1 MFEMTSNEKT
11 LRVMYAIN
19 LLGGGVPGAVMIL
32 APTWAL
38 ANMFPGTQD
47 PAIFGMTGSIWFAI
61 GIASILGLFQPNL
74 LKSVFLLQMIYKSI
88 WVGAVAVPLMLTG
101 DIAVLPMAIFFVLV
115 VFGWGYGLFG
125 RRVVSRSAALT
136 A

>member
-1 MFEMTSNEKT
+1 MFEITSNEKT
-11 LRVMYAIN
+11 LRIMYAIN

-38 ANMFPGTQD
+38 SNMFAGTQD

-61 GIASILGLFQPNL
+61 GIVSILGLFQPNQM
-74 LKSVFLLQMIYKSI
+74 KSVIILQMIYKLI
-88 WVGAVAVPLMLTG
+88 WVGAVAIPLILDGNMTV
-101 DIAVLPMAIFFVLV
+101 IPMAIFFVLV
-115 VFGWGYGLFG
+115 VLGWGYGLFG
-125 RRVVSRSAALT
+125 RRSVRESSPST